1 MLCHEEGLQLLALA
15 RASIASALGQ
25 AQISPD
31 LPDALFA
38 HGASFVTLHEHG
50 QLRGCIGSLQAWR
63 PLADDV
69 RANALASAFQ
79 DPRFAPLSVAEW
91 PAIRIEVSVLSPAQ
105 ALIVDSEDDLIAQ
118 LRPGQDGLVVEFGGH
133 RATFLP
139 QVWEQLPAP
148 RDFLAHLKHKAG
160 LSQDAWSPAMR
171 WSRYEVQKWQES

>member
-1 MLCHEEGLQLLALA
+1 
-15 RASIASALGQ
+15 
-25 AQISPD
+25 
-31 LPDALFA
+31 
-38 HGASFVTLHEHG
+38 LHEHG

-69 RANALASAFQ
+69 RANALAAAFQ
-79 DPRFAPLSVAEW
+79 DPRFAPLSMTEW
-91 PAIRIEVSVLSPAQ
+91 PAIRIEVSVLTPAQ
-105 ALIVDSEDDLIAQ
+105 TLIVDSEDDLIAQ
-118 LRPGQDGLVVEFGGH
+118 LRPGQDGLVVELGGH

-160 LSQDAWSPAMR
+160 LSHDAWSPAMR